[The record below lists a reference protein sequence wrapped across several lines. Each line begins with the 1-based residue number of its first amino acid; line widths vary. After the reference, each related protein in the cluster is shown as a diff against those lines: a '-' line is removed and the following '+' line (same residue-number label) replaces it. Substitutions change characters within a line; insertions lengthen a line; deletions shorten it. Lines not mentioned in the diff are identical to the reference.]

1 MWSFSFLHHAYTSQA
16 SRHMHKSQRRAHRN
30 LAGMSRCHT
39 RRMPASSCLCEDP
52 AKITISKMAFA
63 SRDCGPLPAPGAA
76 ASDLHTSE
84 RACELQEGIYRVRCA
99 CLPLPVSVRLQ
110 RHQQAAARLPIARRA
125 ERRPFSS
132 LEGCMQVL
140 MKAVG
145 ERIVESRSRQARR

>member
-1 MWSFSFLHHAYTSQA
+1 MHTHRKQAGTCTNPRGAHTAIWLACRGATHVGCLLRRACVKTPPKSRSRKWPLRAATAVRCRRQAQPLATCTQA
-16 SRHMHKSQRRAHRN
+16 SVRAARR
-30 LAGMSRCHT
+30 
-39 RRMPASSCLCEDP
+39 
-52 AKITISKMAFA
+52 
-63 SRDCGPLPAPGAA
+63 
-76 ASDLHTSE
+76 
-84 RACELQEGIYRVRCA
+84 YRVRCA